1 MTEHHVTDSQN
12 EPRTIRTNPIPEGF
26 RNIVRQT
33 SLVRIK
39 QHCLY
44 EPIEIYELENKNNLV
59 FGYWMGLIMVGNS
72 SVRIL
77 FKAHYNNDELRV
89 IAAEALN
96 SSKARPDDSSVADFM
111 REYCNLMG
119 GAIKATLESAGLN
132 TGVSLPLV
140 TRGFD
145 EVFSNQSVSVNFY
158 EDVWQL
164 VCGDGRITCAVQ
176 MDVMNN
182 EPLELIGMIQEQ
194 QQANDADGEI
204 EFL

>member
-1 MTEHHVTDSQN
+1 MTANHATDSQN
-12 EPRTIRTNPIPEGF
+12 EHRPRRPNPVPLGF

-33 SLVRIK
+33 SLTRIK

-44 EPIEIYELENKNNLV
+44 EPIEIYELENKDSLV
-59 FGYWMGLIMVGNS
+59 FGYWMGLIMVGNAS
-72 SVRIL
+72 LRIL

-96 SSKARPDDSSVADFM
+96 SSKTRPDDSSVADFM

-145 EVFSNQSVSVNFY
+145 EVFSNQSVSVSFY

-164 VCGDGRITCAVQ
+164 VCGDGRITCALQ
-176 MDVMNN
+176 MDIMSN
-182 EPLELIGMIQEQ
+182 EPLELIEMIQEQ
-194 QQANDADGEI
+194 QQSNDDDGEI